1 MMKKMIVRNISK
13 EFKGGFGIKK
23 ISFEVNAGDIVGFIG
38 DNGMGKTTTIK
49 SILGEL
55 KIQSGDVIIDGEKI
69 SQFAQR
75 VAFFPDQRSFPSGIR
90 VCDYLMYYLSLKD
103 IKISQSKID
112 ALFEECG
119 LKGVYKKK
127 IATLSSGMVKKMLFI
142 AVLLTDADL
151 IILDEPTA
159 NLDVESRLQMLEIL
173 KEFGKRG
180 KAIIIT
186 SHIIDELKEIVNRLL
201 IIRNGRIVYD
211 DQFDNKVDDIEEIYH
226 KVYES
231 SRDSSNVKRILSII
245 E

>member
-1 MMKKMIVRNISK
+1 
-13 EFKGGFGIKK
+13 
-23 ISFEVNAGDIVGFIG
+23 
-38 DNGMGKTTTIK
+38 
-49 SILGEL
+49 
-55 KIQSGDVIIDGEKI
+55 
-69 SQFAQR
+69 
-75 VAFFPDQRSFPSGIR
+75 
-90 VCDYLMYYLSLKD
+90 
-103 IKISQSKID
+103 
-112 ALFEECG
+112 
-119 LKGVYKKK
+119 
-127 IATLSSGMVKKMLFI
+127 MVKKMLFI

>member
-1 MMKKMIVRNISK
+1 MMKKMIVRNI
-13 EFKGGFGIKK
+13 
-23 ISFEVNAGDIVGFIG
+23 
-38 DNGMGKTTTIK
+38 
-49 SILGEL
+49 
-55 KIQSGDVIIDGEKI
+55 
-69 SQFAQR
+69 
-75 VAFFPDQRSFPSGIR
+75 
-90 VCDYLMYYLSLKD
+90 
-103 IKISQSKID
+103 
-112 ALFEECG
+112 
-119 LKGVYKKK
+119 KKK